1 MNTQT
6 ILFLFLLLLAV
17 GGVRAGEKDIVV
29 IESYHSTYR
38 WDIDWLLALRY
49 SLPHYN
55 LVTFQMDTKRL
66 PKKQFASRADIA
78 WDIIKRV
85 DPALIILGDDNA
97 LSYLA
102 ARIGGSQYKAV
113 YLGINSNPRQ
123 TGLFQYKN
131 ITGVLERPL
140 YRRSII
146 EMKKIIPN
154 MRRVLIMF
162 DDSPTS
168 KYAAKDLFQGVE
180 HLEYNGVEIH
190 LVSTNNFDQWR
201 KTLLVAKDKGYDAVW
216 VGLYFTIF
224 DKQQHVDHREVLA
237 WTSRNSQVPLFA
249 LWDFAVGTGKT
260 IGGYVMTGNSQGM
273 AAGQLAQR
281 VLAGTLP
288 EEILPV
294 TPEHGQLVFSQHE
307 LNRWQ
312 LTLPMELQLS
322 AQFLE

>member
-6 ILFLFLLLLAV
+6 ILFLFLLVLIV
-17 GGVRAGEKDIVV
+17 NEVRAGEKDIVV
-29 IESYHSTYR
+29 IESYHTTYR
-38 WDIDWLLALRY
+38 WDMDWLLALRY

-55 LVTFQMDTKRL
+55 LVTFQMDSKRL
-66 PKKQFASRADIA
+66 PEEQFSTRADIA

-102 ARIGGSQYKAV
+102 DQIGESKYKAV

-146 EMKKIIPN
+146 EMKKIIPG
-154 MRRVLIMF
+154 MKRVLIMF

-168 KYAAKDLFQGVE
+168 KYAAKDLFQGAKR
-180 HLEYNGVEIH
+180 LEYNGVEIH
-190 LVSTNNFDQWR
+190 LVSTNDFDRWR
-201 KTLLVAKDKGYDAVW
+201 KILLAAKDQGYDAVW

-224 DKQQHVDHREVLA
+224 DKQQHVDHREVLS
-237 WTSRNSQVPLFA
+237 WTSKNSQVPLFA

-273 AAGQLAQR
+273 AAGQLALR

-294 TPEHGQLVFSQHE
+294 IPEHGQLIFSQQE
-307 LNRWQ
+307 LKRWQ

-322 AQFLE
+322 AKFLE